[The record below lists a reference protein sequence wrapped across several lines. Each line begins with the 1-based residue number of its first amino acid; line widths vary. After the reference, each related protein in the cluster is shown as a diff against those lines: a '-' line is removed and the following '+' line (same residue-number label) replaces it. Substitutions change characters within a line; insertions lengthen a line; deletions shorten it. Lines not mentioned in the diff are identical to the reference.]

1 MTEETEEDEQLKL
14 ALKLSL
20 EEFNSGNKSSD
31 ENGKEEEEEEN
42 KNSTSTTTT
51 ISPKKAKQKENKNST
66 STTPP
71 PISPK
76 KAQQTKWAVYLLNP
90 SGLPA
95 SIFVRQTSYQV
106 NGCLLNSQV
115 VTGRKLLWT
124 DRGWNSEA
132 EFKTELLYGL
142 NSEEKKGL
150 IARGQ
155 SKEEAEKLEHALK
168 KNMLLATCVNVD
180 FPKTYVAEGKIPDRM
195 PSKQS
200 KTSKYTQV
208 DKKITLKPGGDRS
221 YTVALALS
229 SKQCNDT
236 KDPLF
241 WFEDVQNH
249 RLIIEVL
256 NAPDDALTQM
266 RNKDSNGLTWQAR
279 GWRGGSEQFAWC
291 AHHTLREVE
300 GGMRFILARTWL
312 PFLSL
317 PLENHFV

>member
-1 MTEETEEDEQLKL
+1 MADGEDEDEQLKL

-20 EEFNSGNKSSD
+20 EEYNSGDSNKD
-31 ENGKEEEEEEN
+31 ENGKEEEEDKN
-42 KNSTSTTTT
+42 KNSTSESTTKTTTVER
-51 ISPKKAKQKENKNST
+51 Q
-66 STTPP
+66 TPP
-71 PISPK
+71 PPTK
-76 KAQQTKWAVYLLNP
+76 TQTKWAVYLSNP

-95 SIFVRQTSYQV
+95 SIFVGQTSYQV
-106 NGCLLNSQV
+106 IGCLLNSQI
-115 VTGRKLLWT
+115 GERRKLLWT

-132 EFKTELLYGL
+132 EFQKELLEGL
-142 NSEEKKGL
+142 NSKEKKGL

-155 SKEEAEKLEHALK
+155 SKEEAEELEQALK

-180 FPKTYVAEGKIPDRM
+180 VPKTYVAEDKIPDRL
-195 PSKQS
+195 PIKE
-200 KTSKYTQV
+200 SKYTQV
-208 DKKITLKPGGDRS
+208 DKKVTLSAGGRRS

-241 WFEDVQNH
+241 WFEDPKNH
-249 RLIIEVL
+249 RLIIEVM
-256 NAPDDALTQM
+256 NAPDGALTQA
-266 RNKDSNGLTWQAR
+266 RNNGLTWQAR